1 MIDLIFRKLGMKFT
15 DENKERTAV
24 EGEEVP
30 FRAARKKNPRV
41 NCETEVACMY

>member
-1 MIDLIFRKLGMKFT
+1 MIDLIFRKLSMKFT

-24 EGEEVP
+24 EGEVP